1 MPLGTRYHDRVPRRI
16 RPIRQP
22 VRIEHD
28 GNAVFAERGEPL
40 AAALVAAERLLLG
53 RSPKLHR
60 PRGPFCLRGSCEGC
74 LARVDGVPNVMTCLM
89 AAHGGEQVITQ
100 NVLGSRRTDLLRA
113 TDFLFP
119 HGIDHHRLFAGV
131 AGLSSVV
138 QAFARRAA
146 GLGKLPDREL
156 LRGRASRA
164 RVRCLVAGA
173 GAAGLSA
180 AIELGA
186 SAWLVDDAF
195 EPGGSLA
202 ALAPGHAVALVDR
215 ARERGVRLSLRSTVI
230 GVYRP
235 EGGEP
240 GLRALVVTPARV
252 HQISA
257 ERIVVAS
264 GTHAGSAPFGN
275 NDLPGVWSARA
286 ALMLLRHGILVGDR
300 ILIAGAGRFAD
311 EFERATRALPDA
323 TRPAQ
328 PILRTAVESLVRAT
342 GRSHVTGAVLNVDG
356 RERKVACDAL
366 LIEGSYSRSLEL
378 VGQAGGR
385 LEFHPDTGFR
395 PLLDAH
401 AQAAPGVY
409 CAGSAAGS
417 GMDSAAHGTQVGAY
431 LASE

>member
-16 RPIRQP
+16 QPIRHP

-28 GNAVFAERGEPL
+28 GSAVFAERGEPL
-40 AAALVAAERLLLG
+40 AAALIAGERLLLG

-60 PRGPFCLRGSCEGC
+60 PRGPYCLRGSCEGC
-74 LARVDGVPNVMTCLM
+74 LARVDGVPNVMTCLVP
-89 AAHGGEQVITQ
+89 AHGGERIITQ

-156 LRGRASRA
+156 LRGRASRT

-180 AIELGA
+180 AIELGGG
-186 SAWLVDDAF
+186 AWLVDDAF
-195 EPGGSLA
+195 EPGGSLLA
-202 ALAPGHAVALVDR
+202 LEPAHALALLDR
-215 ARERGVRLSLRSTVI
+215 ARQRGVRLSLRSTVL
-230 GVYRP
+230 GLYRA
-235 EGGEP
+235 EVGEP
-240 GLRALVVTPARV
+240 GLRALVLTPTGV
-252 HQISA
+252 HQVSA

-300 ILIAGAGRFAD
+300 ILIAGTGRFAD
-311 EFERATRALPDA
+311 EFEQRACALPDA
-323 TRPAQ
+323 ARPRQ

-342 GRSHVTGAVLNVDG
+342 GRSHVTGAVLNTGG
-356 RERKVACDAL
+356 RERKIACDAVL
-366 LIEGSYSRSLEL
+366 VEGHYSRSLEL

-385 LEFHPDTGFR
+385 LEFEPDTGFR

-401 AQAAPGVY
+401 AQAAPDVY

-417 GMDSAAHGTQVGAY
+417 GMDSATHGARVGAY
-431 LASE
+431 LAGG